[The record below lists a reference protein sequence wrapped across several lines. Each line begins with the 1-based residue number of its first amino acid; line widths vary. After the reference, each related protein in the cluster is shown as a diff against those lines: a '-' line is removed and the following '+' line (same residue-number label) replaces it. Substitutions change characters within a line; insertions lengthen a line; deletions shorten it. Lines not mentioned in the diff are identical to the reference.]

1 MLALREYAVPIIS
14 GVSVTIVVFIPMMFL
29 PGIMGKFLAYIPI
42 TIFGVLAS
50 GLVLALTVNS
60 ALYLLFVRKSN
71 TYVES
76 DTTLEYATPDEHE
89 LLSLEREGKTKL
101 ASSEASLRTRLIHS
115 SIEWY
120 KRVPADSGY
129 GTEAPDLDMDATT
142 LEEECPHCWAA
153 NLAVQRRRELRV
165 QLGNVKRVMTRS
177 AS

>member
-1 MLALREYAVPIIS
+1 MLALREYSVPIIS
-14 GVSVTIVVFIPMMFL
+14 GVSVTIVVFVPMMFL
-29 PGIMGKFLAYIPI
+29 PGILGKFMAYIPI

-60 ALYLLFVRKSN
+60 ALYLLFVKKSK

-89 LLSLEREGKTKL
+89 LLSLERVGKTKL

-120 KRVPADSGY
+120 KRVLRNFLEHTYLRRLSIVIPFGLFVLSFIFL
-129 GTEAPDLDMDATT
+129 AP
-142 LEEECPHCWAA
+142 
-153 NLAVQRRRELRV
+153 VV
-165 QLGNVKRVMTRS
+165 
-177 AS
+177 